1 MEVLAKESA
10 RWLRQAEY
18 DLKAADWN
26 LEGGFFAPA
35 CFLAQQG
42 AAKSLRAYLFLKKED
57 THETKSVVE
66 LLERAVTYEE
76 SFKKFISPSGRL
88 DIHYKTSRFPDSLP
102 GGIPSEVIIER
113 DAREAIV
120 VAGDIISAVEA
131 ARKEYMPET
140 I

>member
-1 MEVLAKESA
+1 MEILAKESS

-42 AAKSLRAYLFLKKED
+42 AAKALRAYLFLKKED

-76 SFKKFISPSGRL
+76 TFKAFIGPSGRL

-120 VAGDIISAVEA
+120 VAGDIITAVEI

>member
-1 MEVLAKESA
+1 MEVLAKESS

-42 AAKSLRAYLFLKKED
+42 AAKALRAYLFLKKED

-76 SFKKFISPSGRL
+76 TFKEFIGPSGRL

-120 VAGDIISAVEA
+120 VAGDIIRAVEVA
-131 ARKEYMPET
+131 KKDYMPET

>member
-42 AAKSLRAYLFLKKED
+42 AAKALRAYLFLKKED
-57 THETKSVVE
+57 THETRSVVE
-66 LLERAVTYEE
+66 LLERAVSYEE
-76 SFKKFISPSGRL
+76 SFKEHIAPSGRL
-88 DIHYKTSRFPDSLP
+88 DIYYKTSRFPDSIP
-102 GGIPSEVIIER
+102 GGVPSEVIIER

-120 VAGDIISAVEA
+120 VAADIIRTVEL